1 MGSYFVSNKFFL
13 KFPLVKNSLSE
24 GEYYVQP
31 LPGYSF
37 MDILDIL
44 VMHILNT
51 TAKMLTTYS
60 QKDLLATLLNFDSS
74 LFLFSFY
81 P

>member
-1 MGSYFVSNKFFL
+1 
-13 KFPLVKNSLSE
+13 
-24 GEYYVQP
+24 
-31 LPGYSF
+31 